1 MPQAV
6 HSGSE
11 AKFSRF
17 WCHYLQAHAHAG
29 TRALHYLGT
38 IVVFLSIIVA
48 FFKTNPW
55 IALGGIVSAYLLAWT
70 GHFLIERNRP
80 CVYAHPLWSFKD
92 DFRMFRL
99 WLKGRLGRELQSC
112 GVSE

>member
-17 WCHYLQAHAHAG
+17 WCDYLQAHAHAG

-38 IVVFLSIIVA
+38 IVGFQTEGCRP
-48 FFKTNPW
+48 KPTPR
-55 IALGGIVSAYLLAWT
+55 
-70 GHFLIERNRP
+70 LIM
-80 CVYAHPLWSFKD
+80 S
-92 DFRMFRL
+92 
-99 WLKGRLGRELQSC
+99 
-112 GVSE
+112 